1 MHPDAHLN
9 AARVEPDDSGMEDEG
24 YPVSNKRPGFPGFGC
39 PEVVYKSPRAEEHVE
54 EVELHVSEEH
64 GRI

>member
-1 MHPDAHLN
+1 
-9 AARVEPDDSGMEDEG
+9 MEDEG